1 MPRLFISHSGV
12 DNVAAL
18 AFQRWLIA
26 NGWSEEDVF
35 IDLHG
40 IGAGERWRD
49 TLRKANASCEAV
61 ILLASPD
68 SLDSKECQ
76 REINLAED
84 LGKPILVVI
93 LRDLSNDD
101 ARLARFADTQLVNL
115 SAEPLERM
123 ESFEHEG
130 KLQRVSFNLAALL
143 SIKRSLEARGIAPGS
158 FTWSPHRPG
167 DGPYPGLAAFV
178 RLAPQPQLAESR
190 RSSDDAMC
198 HKLTSEMQV
207 SGSAASLT
215 TSPAGRHWSLRYC
228 AAPRQPSSNSWHRRR
243 H

>member
-68 SLDSKECQ
+68 SLDSK
-76 REINLAED
+76 
-84 LGKPILVVI
+84 
-93 LRDLSNDD
+93 
-101 ARLARFADTQLVNL
+101 
-115 SAEPLERM
+115 
-123 ESFEHEG
+123 
-130 KLQRVSFNLAALL
+130 
-143 SIKRSLEARGIAPGS
+143 
-158 FTWSPHRPG
+158 
-167 DGPYPGLAAFV
+167 
-178 RLAPQPQLAESR
+178 
-190 RSSDDAMC
+190 
-198 HKLTSEMQV
+198 
-207 SGSAASLT
+207 
-215 TSPAGRHWSLRYC
+215 
-228 AAPRQPSSNSWHRRR
+228 
-243 H
+243 